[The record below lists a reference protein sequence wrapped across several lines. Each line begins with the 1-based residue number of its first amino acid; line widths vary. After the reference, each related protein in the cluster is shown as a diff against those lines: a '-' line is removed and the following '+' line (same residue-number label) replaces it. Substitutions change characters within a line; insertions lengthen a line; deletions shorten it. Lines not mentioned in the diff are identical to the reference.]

1 MIPLLHDFTDAT
13 VLVFG
18 GGRVG
23 ARKARRFAREARVVV
38 VSPTFAEAE
47 FGDVERVRAAPTPDD
62 IPEWFD
68 RTNPALAVAATDD
81 DDLNDAVARAAR
93 ERGSLLNRADRSRRG
108 NESADGAA
116 RGERS
121 REVVVPATVRD
132 DPVVMAV
139 ATGGRSPALSRY
151 LRERFET
158 EFAGAGAMADLTGEI
173 RTELRDR
180 YPPEKRRAAVR
191 AVVRSDRVWKALGDS
206 STNAKQEAHSVICDM
221 LSGGDGR

>member
-1 MIPLLHDFTDAT
+1 MIPLLHDFTDST

-18 GGRVG
+18 GGTVG

-38 VSPTFAEAE
+38 VSPTFTDAE
-47 FGDVERVRAAPTPDD
+47 FGDVERVRVAPTPDKV
-62 IPEWFD
+62 PEWFD
-68 RTNPALAVAATDD
+68 RTRPALAVAATDD
-81 DDLNDAVARAAR
+81 EDLNDAIARAAR

-108 NESADGAA
+108 NESVDGATG
-116 RGERS
+116 GERS

-158 EFAGAGAMADLTGEI
+158 EFAGAGAMADLTADI
-173 RTELRDR
+173 RAELRDR
-180 YPPEKRRAAVR
+180 LPPEKRRAAVR
-191 AVVRSDRVWKALGDS
+191 AVVRADRVWKALGNS
-206 STNAKQEAHSVICDM
+206 RTNARQEANSVICDM